1 MISRKY
7 DALPP
12 TLPPRGLSRE
22 AAASYVGISATKFD
36 EMVFDGRM
44 PQPKRIDTRKVW
56 DRSALDAHFDALP
69 GGDVVL
75 DNPWDV
81 PSHGAA
87 VV

>member
-1 MISRKY
+1 
-7 DALPP
+7 
-12 TLPPRGLSRE
+12 
-22 AAASYVGISATKFD
+22 
-36 EMVFDGRM
+36 MVFDGRM
-44 PQPKRIDTRKVW
+44 PQPKRIDARKVW
-56 DRSALDAHFDALP
+56 DRSALDAYFDALP